1 MFCSHKIR
9 KIADKIFILRKIKW
23 GFEINCGRNQSPRGG
38 PKDPQ
43 LRKLLNILNW
53 VFKLAKMCLTFQ
65 YLLTSNVIKDSE
77 QKMTHSGGCAR
88 SSYTEGHLL
97 LKDVFHQR
105 SSYIKGHLQ
114 PKVVFHQS
122 LSSNKGV
129 LNWKL
134 CSTEG
139 CPPPKVI
146 FHRRMSSTKVRL

>member
-9 KIADKIFILRKIKW
+9 KIADKIFDLRKIIW

-88 SSYTEGHLL
+88 ASYTKGHLL
-97 LKDVFHQR
+97 LKD
-105 SSYIKGHLQ
+105 
-114 PKVVFHQS
+114 
-122 LSSNKGV
+122 
-129 LNWKL
+129 
-134 CSTEG
+134 
-139 CPPPKVI
+139 I
-146 FHRRMSSTKVRL
+146 FHHWGFFFYRRSPSIYHNALVDLIFERTVNIPNLSLLPCSEVF